1 MTSIETSSPKEEVAK
16 DPMDKEE
23 AGISSMEVDE
33 TEEEKIETDER
44 KLTDTNSLEVD
55 VIEDEKK
62 EEEEEEEAVAEE
74 EEEEEKVK
82 EREQEEDKTKISE
95 TDENEAKNLED
106 VEIKSPLQENDG
118 TDIMEVEEDNVSVKN
133 IELTKEEKVS
143 TETDVGS
150 SEALE
155 LKVDVK
161 EDVVKKEIKDI
172 KTEKDK
178 KDAEN
183 ISLLRAKGI
192 KEEVDLKDLKV
203 DSKEDIKEDSKE
215 DIKEDIGIKN
225 EDIKKENISKCSIG
239 GNLKNCVKEENLKD
253 FTKKENGTKD
263 KKDVKMVNGIKKS
276 ETVYN
281 FSFDAEKFIVEQI
294 SKMGLEQMSMKKLND
309 MNCQLK
315 SVERKQKEINK
326 IFSDCSDLLSQFCS
340 SLETT
345 TWSDGDSEKKEP
357 ENIETVEISDDDD
370 VEFIETTFEP
380 ELINRHHRSSVPSS
394 VTPSNMDS
402 LRAALTEALNKQ
414 IPPQGQNNL
423 SLNKQL
429 SEEDRRMFDIHV
441 GSKVL
446 GKKSNDIWYKGIV
459 QEISHKDKTTK
470 LKIKF
475 DGKGT
480 KVLDGKHVSFFENWS
495 NPVRVGSRV
504 VGMSRYRD
512 EETTNSMSFYAGI
525 VAEVPTNRNKHRFLI
540 FFDDGYAQYCLPK
553 EIHRV
558 YEQSEN
564 VWEDIHPDSQ
574 EFIKEY
580 LAQYPERPM
589 VQLQKNQVVKTE
601 WNGKWWTAR
610 VMEVDASLVKM
621 YFAADK
627 RTEWIYRGSTRL
639 EPLFSA
645 LARAETN
652 KMTGFKSKRQRLVAA
667 SRGNKPVVEYTRAQQ
682 LEAEDNENKTKIS
695 MNSSAKRQSVGDSG
709 HHPDQKKRSVA
720 KKSTSMSSHVNNSGG
735 NSWEAPW
742 LKIQRNSNKS
752 SGSMPADKKRART
765 RSPTMSGNRVLIRE
779 QFQAS
784 SISSNKQ
791 GRDMASVLQERLAA
805 QTDGDLDE
813 EALGE
818 RIDIDNII
826 SPRNMLR
833 KKLIPHECS
842 SECVKETDDENYRS
856 KFLGRNMLLVPT
868 LLGWERQVTKVRPT
882 GKRVVIYRGPCARR
896 MRNLEEVDKYLM
908 ATNSAL
914 TIDLFTFDP
923 NLHTHTEFVPIKTF
937 CDIKDLSY
945 GKENVPISCV
955 NGIDRQYPD
964 YVEYS
969 NERLPNKGVQLNL
982 DQDFLICCDCT
993 DGCRDRSKCA
1003 CVQMTIEATTASP
1016 GGHRDETVGYHY
1028 RRLKEPILTG
1038 IYECSSRC
1046 KCDYRCF
1053 NKVAQNGLQ
1062 LRLQVF
1068 KTEKRGWGLRCLDD
1082 IPAGGFI
1089 CIYAGLLLTEQ
1100 GANEDGQQYGDE
1112 YLAELDYIEVVEKHK
1127 EGYESEVVDPDEDT
1141 SDDSSSSSGA
1151 SLSSDSS
1158 DRDRTSKKNIDGKTE
1173 EKLGKLVLKRES
1185 NKDKE
1190 WSIKVPG
1197 TSQRT
1202 VAWVESLN
1210 NEPIIIDD
1218 DDDDDDYQVSKNS
1231 NRVELKKDNIFTI
1244 LSDKKE
1250 ISETNDELPEVEE
1263 IPKTI
1268 HESEPMSLDNSVD
1281 AKDEK
1286 DQQQDP
1292 HIIRRKCTRSTMSR
1306 FKNLPNPKVPM
1317 RMSDGNEKKSEGKAD
1332 EKEQRPS
1339 TRYYFNDGQLCY
1351 VMDAKSTGNIG
1362 RYLNHSCSPNVF
1374 VQNVFVDTHDLRFP
1388 WVAFFAGQYIRAGTE
1403 LTWDYNYEVG
1413 SVPGKVL
1420 YCYCS
1425 SAECRGRLL

>member
-1 MTSIETSSPKEEVAK
+1 MSTIERSSPKEDIDKDKMVKEQTGFHSLDSNATETEKIDSDESISESNDLVIDFKENETNVPMDTSKTDEEEDKVKDKENVEEIKQSSKGDSDDVEPMEVEEGSASMTAESVEDKKDGSDVLETSDNEKDSSDVVVSLHKESESEKVKDASEVTVKTEVAPIKTEKSQK
-16 DPMDKEE
+16 DTENVSLLQGLETKPESEFKELKTE
-23 AGISSMEVDE
+23 IDESKVDI
-33 TEEEKIETDER
+33 KDI
-44 KLTDTNSLEVD
+44 D
-55 VIEDEKK
+55 VKNKDVKK
-62 EEEEEEEAVAEE
+62 EKVTDCSVGADLKNGIK
-74 EEEEEKVK
+74 EEKVK
-82 EREQEEDKTKISE
+82 GF
-95 TDENEAKNLED
+95 
-106 VEIKSPLQENDG
+106 V
-118 TDIMEVEEDNVSVKN
+118 
-133 IELTKEEKVS
+133 
-143 TETDVGS
+143 
-150 SEALE
+150 
-155 LKVDVK
+155 
-161 EDVVKKEIKDI
+161 
-172 KTEKDK
+172 
-178 KDAEN
+178 
-183 ISLLRAKGI
+183 
-192 KEEVDLKDLKV
+192 
-203 DSKEDIKEDSKE
+203 
-215 DIKEDIGIKN
+215 
-225 EDIKKENISKCSIG
+225 
-239 GNLKNCVKEENLKD
+239 
-253 FTKKENGTKD
+253 KKENGIKQE
-263 KKDVKMVNGIKKS
+263 KDVKMVNGIKKS
-276 ETVYN
+276 EHIYN
-281 FSFDAEKFIVEQI
+281 FSFDAEKYIVEQI
-294 SKMGLEQMSMKKLND
+294 SKMDLVQTSAKKYSE
-309 MNCQLK
+309 MNCQLMN
-315 SVERKQKEINK
+315 VEKNQKEINK
-326 IFSDCSDLLSQFCS
+326 IFSDCNDLLTQFCA
-340 SLETT
+340 SLESTT
-345 TWSDGDSEKKEP
+345 SDMDTERKGSD
-357 ENIETVEISDDDD
+357 NIETVEISDDDD

-380 ELINRHHRSSVPSS
+380 DLINRQQRSSVSS
-394 VTPSNMDS
+394 NVTPSMDS

-414 IPPQGQNNL
+414 IPSQGQNTL
-423 SLNKQL
+423 LGKQL
-429 SEEDRRMFDIHV
+429 SEEDRKMFDIHV

-459 QEISHKDKTTK
+459 QEINNKDKTTK
-470 LKIKF
+470 FRIKF
-475 DGKGT
+475 ESKGS
-480 KVLDGKHVSFFENWS
+480 KVLDGKHVSFFENWI

-504 VGMSRYRD
+504 VGMSKYRD
-512 EETTNSMSFYAGI
+512 ETITNSISYYAGI

-589 VQLQKNQVVKTE
+589 VQLQKNQIVKTE
-601 WNGKWWTAR
+601 WNGKWWTAK

-621 YFAADK
+621 YFVADK

-645 LARAETN
+645 LARAENN
-652 KMTGFKSKRQRLVAA
+652 KITGFKNKRQRLIAA
-667 SRGNKPVVEYTRAQQ
+667 SRGNKPVVEYTRGPQ
-682 LEAEDNENKTKIS
+682 LDPEDGENKSKASLT
-695 MNSSAKRQSVGDSG
+695 SSTKRQSGTDSG
-709 HHPDQKKRSVA
+709 HHPDKKRSVA
-720 KKSTSMSSHVNNSGG
+720 KKSTSMNSHSN

-742 LKIQRNSNKS
+742 LKIQRNANKDK
-752 SGSMPADKKRART
+752 SGGNIPAEKK
-765 RSPTMSGNRVLIRE
+765 RE

-818 RIDIDNII
+818 RIDIDNVTSSRDI
-826 SPRNMLR
+826 LR
-833 KKLIPHECS
+833 KKIIPHECS
-842 SECVKETDDENYRS
+842 PDCLKDTDDKSYRS

-868 LLGWERQVTKVRPT
+868 LLGWERQVTKVRTT

-896 MRNLEEVDKYLM
+896 MRNLEEVDKYLL

-945 GKENVPISCV
+945 GKESVPISCV

-982 DQDFLICCDCT
+982 DRDFLICCDCT

-1003 CVQMTIEATTASP
+1003 CIQMTIEATTASP
-1016 GGHRDETVGYHY
+1016 GGHRDEKVGYHN

-1127 EGYESEVVDPDEDT
+1127 EGYESEVVEPEEES
-1141 SDDSSSSSGA
+1141 SDDSNSSSGA

-1158 DRDRTSKKNIDGKTE
+1158 DRRNGRKDRDRSDKRNSDARNE

-1190 WSIKVPG
+1190 WSIKVPD
-1197 TSQRT
+1197 TTQRT
-1202 VAWVESLN
+1202 SAWVQSLN
-1210 NEPIIIDD
+1210 NEPIVIDD
-1218 DDDDDDYQVSKNS
+1218 DDDDDDFQVTKISTKP
-1231 NRVELKKDNIFTI
+1231 ELKKDNIFTI

-1250 ISETNDELPEVEE
+1250 ISNMNDELPEIDE

-1268 HESEPMSLDNSVD
+1268 HESEPMSTENVVEI
-1281 AKDEK
+1281 KDGK
-1286 DQQQDP
+1286 DQPLDSNE
-1292 HIIRRKCTRSTMSR
+1292 IRRKCTRSTMSR
-1306 FKNLPNPKVPM
+1306 FKNLPNPKAPM
-1317 RMSDGNEKKSEGKAD
+1317 HISDGSEKKPEDKSE